1 MSGLNIPVRGL
12 GPEALDAFLL
22 SERSPAKSMM
32 LSDLDGFLTGI
43 AIGPE
48 PIMPSEWL
56 PLVWGGEAPV
66 FADGQE
72 AQAVLG
78 AIMSRYNEIV
88 REVADGS
95 FQPILWAAPDGIE
108 IAADW
113 AEGFGLAVS
122 LRPTAWDPLLKS
134 KRHALLLFPILA
146 LGVDQGFM
154 SKFGLDIGDE
164 EEIARQAPAIL
175 PACVMG
181 IAEFWRERRTP
192 RSQGLREDRVRSAAR
207 IADKTGRN
215 DPCPCG
221 SGIKFK
227 KCCGP

>member
-1 MSGLNIPVRGL
+1 MSGLDIPVWGME
-12 GPEALDAFLL
+12 PEALDEFLC
-22 SERSPAKSMM
+22 SERSPPQSMM

-56 PLVWGGEAPV
+56 PLVWGGEQPV

-78 AIMSRYNEIV
+78 AIMSRYNQIV

-95 FQPILWAAPDGIE
+95 FQPILWAAPDGTA
-108 IAADW
+108 IAGDW

-122 LRPTAWDPLLKS
+122 LRTTAWDPLLKA

-146 LGVDQGFM
+146 LGVDQDFL
-154 SKFGLDIGDE
+154 SKFGLDTEDQE
-164 EEIARQAPAIL
+164 DIAREAPAIL

-181 IAEFWRERRTP
+181 IAEFWRDRKPHRG
-192 RSQGLREDRVRSAAR
+192 RGLREDRIKSAVR

-215 DPCPCG
+215 DPCSCG

>member
-1 MSGLNIPVRGL
+1 MSGLDIPVRGL
-12 GPEALDAFLL
+12 ALEVLDAFLL
-22 SERSPAKSMM
+22 CERSPPESMR
-32 LSDLDGFLTGI
+32 LSGLDGFLTGI
-43 AIGPE
+43 AVGPE

-56 PLVWGGEAPV
+56 PLVWGGEEPV

-78 AIMSRYNEIV
+78 AIMSRYNGII

-95 FQPILWAAPDGIE
+95 FQPILWAGPDGIA

-122 LRPTAWDPLLKS
+122 LRATAWDPLLKS

-146 LGVDQGFM
+146 LGVDQGFL
-154 SKFGLDIGDE
+154 SRFGLDSE
-164 EEIARQAPAIL
+164 EQKWIARDTPAIL

-181 IAEFWRERRTP
+181 IAEFWRKRETARG
-192 RSQGLREDRVRSAAR
+192 QGLGEDRVRGAAR
-207 IADKTGRN
+207 IAEKTGRN

-227 KCCGP
+227 KCCGR